1 MGGEGPSTL
10 RAWDGVLH
18 GAWGCGGGGGAG
30 TGTRRNLEEQT
41 DPGPRLWRA
50 ASVPVRRNKSLSTG
64 WTAQQRPG
72 SARDDGDLGTAEGPE
87 VQDRLLGARLG
98 GTPLPQPSSVLGPQ
112 TSTCP
117 RLRLP
122 SLIPSTPNLGPPIPG
137 SEPPGGEAE
146 ASRESH
152 SRWKQQ
158 QKQASERRG
167 QALQVRAEKSM
178 RGRKG

>member
-1 MGGEGPSTL
+1 MGWEEKDLPHSEPGMGCSVGPGDVAGAGEG
-10 RAWDGVLH
+10 AQ
-18 GAWGCGGGGGAG
+18 AG

-122 SLIPSTPNLGPPIPG
+122 SLIPSTPNLGPPFQAQSHQVVRQKLPEKAIQD
-137 SEPPGGEAE
+137 EAAAE
-146 ASRESH
+146 AG
-152 SRWKQQ
+152 K
-158 QKQASERRG
+158 
-167 QALQVRAEKSM
+167 
-178 RGRKG
+178 